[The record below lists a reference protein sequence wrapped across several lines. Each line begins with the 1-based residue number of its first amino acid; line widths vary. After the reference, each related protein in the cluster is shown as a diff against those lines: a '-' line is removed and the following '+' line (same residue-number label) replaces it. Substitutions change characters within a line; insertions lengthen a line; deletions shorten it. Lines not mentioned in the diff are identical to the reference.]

1 MVVGKVSAKHT
12 ILAPQIMASVRS
24 LRWVGLAAVGFTA
37 VVALAF
43 FGGRAAEAHPARSGW
58 LPISGNWTIRGDV
71 VSNTHYGRGDM
82 MLIRQP
88 DGNDYSISAQVRF
101 DLLFSETHY
110 GDAGLIIR
118 TSDPQPGVDS
128 YKGYY
133 AGLRPDSQTVVLGR
147 ASYQWRLLQ
156 EAKLVVPVSSGEWY
170 GLKLAAHGC
179 TLEVTASPPGQG
191 AATQIRYQDPSC
203 LTSGVAGLRSF
214 YASASW
220 RNMKIAPF

>member
-1 MVVGKVSAKHT
+1 
-12 ILAPQIMASVRS
+12 MASIRGF
-24 LRWVGLAAVGFTA
+24 RWVGLATLAITV

-43 FGGRAAEAHPARSGW
+43 LRGRVAEAHQQHHGW
-58 LPISGNWTIRGDV
+58 FPISGNWTIRGDV

-82 MLIRQP
+82 MLIRNP
-88 DGNDYSISAQVRF
+88 DGSDYSISAQVRF
-101 DLLFSETHY
+101 DLLFAETHY

-147 ASYQWRLLQ
+147 ASYEWRLLQ
-156 EAKLVVPVSSGEWY
+156 EAKLNVPISSDEWY
-170 GLKLAAHGC
+170 GLKLTAHGC
-179 TLEVTASPPGQG
+179 TLEVTATPPGHG
-191 AATQIRYQDPSC
+191 PATQIRYQDSDC

-214 YASASW
+214 YADASW
-220 RNMKIAPF
+220 RNVKVVPF